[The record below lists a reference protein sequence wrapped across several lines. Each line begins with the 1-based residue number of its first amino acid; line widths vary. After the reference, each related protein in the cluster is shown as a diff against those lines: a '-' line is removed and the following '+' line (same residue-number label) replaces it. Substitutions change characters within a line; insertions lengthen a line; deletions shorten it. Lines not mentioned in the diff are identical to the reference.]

1 LGGEASGRF
10 EGAAT
15 ALAALAAPLRPADA
29 PVLLSFER
37 PDGPTAVTA
46 DTERVLDEFFE
57 RCLARARPD
66 APALGVFVG
75 ADAGSGDVEQPAV
88 LPACGVGSA
97 AAADARLLRAFGA
110 GSAQACLGALPVDV
124 AERLPP
130 LAFRVLLEGPDFL
143 RAAPLGALLA
153 HLSAWDPTLAA
164 QYRSL
169 LLVQVASMD
178 LERRNASGLAEELND
193 LNKEDLLRR
202 DCLAKLING
211 RVGAWE
217 ALRAGFLDGGGS
229 HVRAAVA
236 AAAGPDASPAV
247 TAAAL
252 RSLAHGTRA
261 RSARER
267 ARAVRR
273 EEKAASEATIRAAS
287 TECPHCHIRV
297 QWSEACFH
305 MRCTC
310 CGQFNPR
317 TRNTSTP
324 AKTTVFPRTA
334 TENSPGSL
342 RETGG
347 AMRARVSGHQ
357 VKTMDRA
364 HKAFSALSHL

>member
-1 LGGEASGRF
+1 VRRLAGLTVERRAVRLGGEASGRF
-10 EGAAT
+10 EGVAT
-15 ALAALAAPLRPADA
+15 ALAALAAPQRPAGA

-57 RCLARARPD
+57 RCLARARPG

-75 ADAGSGDVEQPAV
+75 ADAGGGDVEQPAV

-110 GSAQACLGALPVDV
+110 GLAQACLGALPVDV
-124 AERLPP
+124 AERLPL

-143 RAAPLGALLA
+143 RAAPLSALLA

-169 LLVQVASMD
+169 LLAQVASMD
-178 LERRNASGLAEELND
+178 LERRNASGLAEELTD
-193 LNKEDLLRR
+193 FNKEDLLRR
-202 DCLAKLING
+202 DCLAKLVNG
-211 RVGAWE
+211 RVEAWE

-229 HVRAAVA
+229 CVLAAVRAAVT

-252 RSLAHGTRA
+252 RSLAHGTSV

-273 EEKAASEATIRAAS
+273 EEEAASEATIHAAS

-297 QWSEACFH
+297 QRSEACFH

-310 CGQFNPR
+310 GGQFYDCCGRKYPDPEHINPR
-317 TRNTSTP
+317 HDHGLPSNYYC
-324 AKTTVFPRTA
+324 KF
-334 TENSPGSL
+334 
-342 RETGG
+342 TGKS
-347 AMRARVSGHQ
+347 V
-357 VKTMDRA
+357 
-364 HKAFSALSHL
+364 